1 MMVLFHDQTN
11 TIVCGKIDDGGF
23 NMRFVFAGG
32 AREVGGSCI
41 YLRVN
46 HTGILMDAG
55 IRQSASKDP
64 LPDFRSI
71 QEQGGVD
78 YILISHAHMDHTGS
92 LPIISKAYPAA
103 PIYMTPMT
111 MDLTRIL
118 LADSIKIMNRSE
130 GDIPH
135 YSEEDVNTMFQRV
148 IPVPF
153 ETPYAI
159 NDHFSF
165 TFYPAGHIAGA
176 ACIYL
181 KTPEGTVFYSG
192 DVSSF
197 RQQTIEG
204 MRIPRLRPD
213 VGLFESTYGNRLHA
227 NRDAEEQKL
236 VDTVKECVQQGYKVL
251 IPAFAL
257 GRAQEVLL
265 ILQRAMKR
273 KELGEVPVYVDGMIR
288 EITNCYLQHPNDLR
302 SSVARKIQKGQN
314 PFYSDCIQPVP
325 VNVNREELLMKSG
338 PAVLI
343 ASSGMLTGGPSM
355 VYAKALIPEEKACI
369 IITGY
374 QDEEAPGRV
383 LLSMMNDAKE
393 DKSVSLDGTLL
404 PVHCKVVQVG
414 LSAHSD
420 KSELTSL
427 IEKTG
432 CRRIILVHGDADA
445 MNDLG
450 EELSA
455 DYRVHVYEPSVGN
468 ILNLDIYTPR
478 KQITNTFTHVMHG
491 TDLTDP
497 SEQKALYA
505 FWNENY
511 HLRSFTV
518 QELYTIYT
526 GKSLHA
532 ERMTAEEKDE
542 LHFFAKTLEDS
553 VYFSRDPKRMYLFH
567 TNTEEEIAEAQKKQ
581 EPMMQDVEAL
591 IKYLLKDVPIRR
603 LSFYQDA
610 KTVQIVSDYPDT
622 FDATL
627 LDQIQKEVTEKT
639 GWQVELNP
647 SVNYQAMGMLV
658 QSLFPERVLKI
669 SYHEDQKNYVIRL
682 GKSIDT
688 DKDSARTFEKTT
700 GWHLSIET
708 AEATQIPQNQ
718 KIIPDAGKPMEQNA
732 AISFI
737 KNMFSNQTIQP
748 YRISIRN
755 SMDGRY
761 LELSFISPEAGHIYD
776 DLLKQCSDQTHWS
789 LKVSDSVN
797 QNAAQM
803 IAIELCK
810 KYKVH
815 TEKAASYQPATH
827 KILIKTNDDI
837 PEKMKQEFRDR
848 TGLTIDRK

>member
-1 MMVLFHDQTN
+1 M
-11 TIVCGKIDDGGF
+11 K
-23 NMRFVFAGG
+23 FVFAGG

-46 HTGILMDAG
+46 DTGILLDAG
-55 IRQSASKDP
+55 IRQGASKDP

-92 LPIISKAYPAA
+92 LPIISRAYPTA

-118 LADSIKIMNRSE
+118 LADSIRIMNRSE

-135 YSEEDVNTMFQRV
+135 YSEDDVNAMFQRV
-148 IPVPF
+148 VPVPF
-153 ETPYAI
+153 ETPYAM
-159 NDHFSF
+159 NKDFSF

-176 ACIYL
+176 ACIDL
-181 KTPEGTVFYSG
+181 KTPEGNVFYSG

-227 NRDAEEQKL
+227 NRDVEEQKL
-236 VDTVKECVQQGYKVL
+236 VDTVRECVQQGYKVL

-288 EITNCYLQHPNDLR
+288 DITNCYLQHPNSLR

-325 VNVNREELLMKSG
+325 VNTNREELLKKPG
-338 PAVLI
+338 PAVFV

-355 VYAKALIPEEKACI
+355 LYAKALIPEEKACI

-383 LLSMMNDAKE
+383 LLSMMDDTEE
-393 DKSVSLDGTLL
+393 DRSVSLDGTLL

-420 KSELTSL
+420 KSELISL
-427 IEKTG
+427 IERIS
-432 CRRIILVHGDADA
+432 CRRIILVHGDEDA
-445 MNDLG
+445 MNELG
-450 EELSA
+450 EELSE

-468 ILNLDIYTPR
+468 VLHMEIHTPR
-478 KQITNTFTHVMHG
+478 KQITNSFTRVMHAE
-491 TDLTDP
+491 DLSDD
-497 SEQKALYA
+497 SEQKALYT
-505 FWNENY
+505 FWNEHY

-518 QELYTIYT
+518 QEIYTIYT
-526 GKSLHA
+526 GKPLHA
-532 ERMTAEEKDE
+532 EKMTAEEKND
-542 LHFFAKTLEDS
+542 LQSLTKILEDS
-553 VYFSRDPKRMYLFH
+553 VYFSRDPRRMYLFH
-567 TNTEEEIAEAQKKQ
+567 TNTEEEIAEVQKKQ
-581 EPMMQDVEAL
+581 EPMMQDVEIL
-591 IKYLLKDVPIRR
+591 MKELLKDVTIRR

-610 KTVQIVSDYPDT
+610 KTVRIVTDYPDT
-622 FDATL
+622 FDQTL
-627 LDQIQKEVTEKT
+627 LNHIQQEVNDQT
-639 GWQVELNP
+639 GWHVELSP

-658 QSLFPERVLKI
+658 QSLFPGRIAKI
-669 SYHEDQKNYVIRL
+669 SYHEDQKTYVIQL
-682 GKSIDT
+682 ISSSDT
-688 DKDSARTFEKTT
+688 DKNAVNEFEEKT

-708 AEATQIPQNQ
+708 KETSVLPQNNTV
-718 KIIPDAGKPMEQNA
+718 IPSRGEPMEQNA
-732 AISFI
+732 AIAHI
-737 KNMFSNQTIQP
+737 KNRFSDQKIQP
-748 YRISIRN
+748 YKISIKN
-755 SMDGRY
+755 NPEGRY
-761 LELSFISPEAGHIYD
+761 LELSFISPEAGHQYD
-776 DLLKQCSDQTHWS
+776 DLLKECSDQIHWP
-789 LKVSDSVN
+789 LRIADSVN
-797 QNAAQM
+797 QNAAQL
-803 IAIELCK
+803 IAAQLCS
-810 KYKVH
+810 KYDIH

-827 KILIKTNDDI
+827 QMLIRTKDHLPD
-837 PEKMKQEFRDR
+837 EMKQEFQES